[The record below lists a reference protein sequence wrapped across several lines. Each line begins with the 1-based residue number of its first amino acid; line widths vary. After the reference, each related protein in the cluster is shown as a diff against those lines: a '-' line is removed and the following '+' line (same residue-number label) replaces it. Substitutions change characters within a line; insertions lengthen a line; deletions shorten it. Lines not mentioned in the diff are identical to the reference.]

1 MIEDLLMFLG
11 SALCHQLPERSY
23 FLDEIQMPLCARCI
37 GIHFGF
43 VLSAIYLST
52 GSRRYSS
59 ALPRVWQLAVL
70 GAIMSFFLIDSLL
83 SYSGLSASDNL
94 RRTLSGLALGVPLP
108 FLLVPLLNY
117 LLFPKANPQPVLDG
131 PTGFLWLAALYAGGA
146 AAILLSTRFEPL
158 FWGVS
163 LTGILGMFVFFTLAM
178 SVETSILLEKRNLQA
193 NQKIASGAVIAIILL
208 LMLAF
213 MHDTIFPST

>member
-23 FLDEIQMPLCARCI
+23 FLDGVQMPLCARCI

-52 GSRRYSS
+52 GPRRFSS
-59 ALPRVWQLAVL
+59 VLPRVWQLAVL
-70 GAIMSFFLIDSLL
+70 GAIMSIFLIDSIL
-83 SYSGLSASDNL
+83 SYSGLSTSDNL

-117 LLFPKANPQPVLDG
+117 ILFPKVSAQPVLDK
-131 PTGFLWLAALYAGGA
+131 PTGFLWMAVLYASGA
-146 AAILLSTRFEPL
+146 AAILLSTRYEPL

-163 LTGILGMFVFFTLAM
+163 LAGIVGMFVFFTLAL
-178 SVETSILLEKRNLQA
+178 SVETSILLERRQLRGS
-193 NQKIASGAVIAIILL
+193 QKIALGAVIAIILL
-208 LMLAF
+208 LLLALL
-213 MHDTIFPST
+213 HDTIFPAS

>member
-23 FLDEIQMPLCARCI
+23 FLDEVQMPLCARCI

-52 GSRRYSS
+52 GPRRCAS
-59 ALPRVWQLAVL
+59 ALPRVWQMAVL
-70 GAIMSFFLIDSLL
+70 GAIMSFFLVDSVL
-83 SYSGLSASDNL
+83 SYSGLSTSDNL

-117 LLFPKANPQPVLDG
+117 LLFPRTDSQPLLDR
-131 PTGFLWLAALYAGGA
+131 PTGFLWLAVLYASGA
-146 AAILLSTRFEPL
+146 ATILLSARFELL

-163 LTGILGMFVFFTLAM
+163 VTGILGMFVIFSLAM
-178 SVETSILLEKRNLQA
+178 SVETSILLEKRRLRA
-193 NQKIASGAVIAIILL
+193 DQKTALGAVIAIMLL
-208 LMLAF
+208 LLLAF
-213 MHDTIFPST
+213 LHDTIFPAS